1 MIVPNRKR
9 ARLLAAGVLGLW
21 ALTVAVTAV
30 VASRQAA
37 PTLVQV
43 RSERERLENTLARAN
58 AELEQLRQQTATL
71 GRAEEI
77 TRNANLALQRDLT
90 EREEEMAQL
99 RADVAF
105 YERLVGAS
113 GQRKGLSV
121 HSIGFAPGSDGLWS
135 YRVTLVQNLNRGK
148 VSKGAITLSLDGV
161 RNGRLESLDW
171 PELRQ
176 QTGAAAQDF
185 SFRYFQQ
192 LEGNVMLPAGFQPHR
207 VRVAVR
213 AEGASIEQVFP
224 WETVLASGPSGDD
237 DVG

>member
-9 ARLLAAGVLGLW
+9 ARLLVVGVLALWGLT
-21 ALTVAVTAV
+21 LVATAML
-30 VASRQAA
+30 ATRQAA
-37 PTLVQV
+37 PTLAQV
-43 RSERERLENTLARAN
+43 RSERERLENTLERAN
-58 AELEQLRQQTATL
+58 AELESLRQRSATL
-71 GRAEEI
+71 DRAEEI
-77 TRNANLALQRDLT
+77 TRKANLALQRDLT

-171 PELRQ
+171 PRLRQ
-176 QTGAAAQDF
+176 QDGAAPQDF

-192 LEGNVMLPAGFQPHR
+192 LEGSVMLPSGFQPHR

-213 AEGASIEQVFP
+213 AEGANLEQVFP
-224 WETVLASGPSGDD
+224 WETVLANGPSAGR
-237 DVG
+237 